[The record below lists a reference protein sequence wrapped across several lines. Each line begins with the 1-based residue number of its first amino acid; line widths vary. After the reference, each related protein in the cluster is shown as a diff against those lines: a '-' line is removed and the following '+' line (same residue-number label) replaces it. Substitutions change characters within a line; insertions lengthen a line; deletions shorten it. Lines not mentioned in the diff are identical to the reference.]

1 LSELAR
7 LTQEY
12 RDYARFE
19 MATHGS
25 PIYAAICS
33 GLADDPDVGGIG
45 MLARPGFRTPLILL
59 AAVHHLLL
67 SGLDHPLAGYYPSL
81 VGDTARPI
89 DADLYPVFAD
99 LVHGHRPELEHLVAT
114 RTTQTNEAG
123 RTVVTVPALGL
134 VAQRETA
141 PLALLEVGAS
151 AGLNLLPDRF
161 GFSIGSRRVGDERSP
176 VQISC
181 AVEGELP
188 PPVPTAMPRIAWRAG
203 LDLNPLDVHDP
214 DTVAWLRALI
224 WPEHLDRMAIL
235 DAAVAIARDQPP
247 ALFRGDLV
255 DDLAAVAAAV
265 PGSPAL
271 VVIDTWV
278 LAYVPAER
286 RLAFVAEL
294 RRLARD
300 LARPV
305 WLVACEGQ
313 SVTASLDLGLGAAPA
328 EGSGFSVLTLHRFE
342 PGGSSEHSLL
352 AECHA
357 HGRWIRWLDP
367 GTAGAA

>member
-1 LSELAR
+1 MSELAR
-7 LTQEY
+7 LAQEY

-25 PIYAAICS
+25 PIYAAICL

-45 MLARPGFRTPLILL
+45 LLARPGFRTPLILL

-67 SGLDHPLAGYYPSL
+67 SGLDHPLARYYPSM
-81 VGDTARPI
+81 VGHAARPI
-89 DADLYPVFAD
+89 DADLYPTFAD
-99 LVHGHRPELEHLVAT
+99 LVRGHRAEVERLVAT
-114 RTTQTNEAG
+114 RTTQTNEAR
-123 RTVVTVPALGL
+123 RTVVTIPAIGL
-134 VAQRETA
+134 VAKRETES
-141 PLALLEVGAS
+141 LALLEVGAS

-161 GFSIGSRRVGDERSP
+161 GFRIGSRRVGDERSA

-181 AVEGELP
+181 AVEGELL
-188 PPVPTAMPRIAWRAG
+188 PPVPSTMPQIAWRAG

-214 DTVAWLRALI
+214 DTVVWLRALI

-235 DAAVAIARDQPP
+235 AAAVAIARDEPP

-255 DDLAAVAAAV
+255 DDLPAVAAAV
-265 PGSPAL
+265 PGSCAL
-271 VVIDTWV
+271 VVIETWV
-278 LAYVPAER
+278 LAYVAAER

-294 RRLARD
+294 RRLASD

-313 SVTASLDLGLGAAPA
+313 AVTAGLDLDIATAPA

-342 PGGSSEHSLL
+342 PGGGLEHSLL

-357 HGRWIRWLDP
+357 HGRWIRWLDR
-367 GTAGAA
+367 GAAGAA

>member
-1 LSELAR
+1 MSDLTRLS
-7 LTQEY
+7 QEY

-25 PIYAAICS
+25 PIYAAICF
-33 GLADDPDVGGIG
+33 GLADEPDVGGIG
-45 MLARPGFRTPLILL
+45 LLARPGFRTPLILL

-67 SGLDHPLAGYYPSL
+67 SGLDHPLARYYPSI
-81 VGDTARPI
+81 VGDAARPI
-89 DADLYPVFAD
+89 DPDLHPTFTD
-99 LVHGHRPELEHLVAT
+99 LVRRHRDEVERLVAT
-114 RTTQTNEAG
+114 RTTQTNEAR
-123 RTVVTVPALGL
+123 RTVVTIPAIGL
-134 VAQRETA
+134 VAQRESA

-161 GFSIGSRRVGDERSP
+161 GFSIGSKGVGDQGSA

-181 AVEGELP
+181 AVKGALL
-188 PPVPTAMPRIAWRAG
+188 PPVPSAMPRIAWRAG
-203 LDLNPLDVHDP
+203 LDMNPLDVRDP

-224 WPEHLDRMAIL
+224 WPEHLDRMATL
-235 DAAVAIARDQPP
+235 DAAIAIARDDPP
-247 ALFRGDLV
+247 ALFRGDLI
-255 DDLAAVAAAV
+255 DDLAAVAATV
-265 PGSPAL
+265 PKSCAL

-278 LAYVPAER
+278 LAYVEADR
-286 RLAFVAEL
+286 RLAFLAEL
-294 RRLARD
+294 RRLASD

-305 WLVACEGQ
+305 SLVACEGQ
-313 SVTASLDLGLGAAPA
+313 SVTASLQLGLGVAPA

-342 PGGSSEHSLL
+342 PGGGSEHNLL

-367 GTAGAA
+367 ATAGAA

>member
-1 LSELAR
+1 MSELAR
-7 LTQEY
+7 LSQDY

-33 GLADDPDVGGIG
+33 GLADDPEVGGIG
-45 MLARPGFRTPLILL
+45 LLALPGFRTPLILL

-67 SGLDHPLAGYYPSL
+67 SGLDHPLTRYYPSI
-81 VGDTARPI
+81 VGDAARPI
-89 DADLYPVFAD
+89 DPELYPTFAD
-99 LVHGHRPELEHLVAT
+99 LVRRHREEVDRLVAT
-114 RTTQTNEAG
+114 RTTQTNEAR
-123 RTVVTVPALGL
+123 RTVVTIPAIGL
-134 VAQRETA
+134 VAQRESA

-161 GFSIGSRRVGDERSP
+161 GFSIGSKGVGDEGSA

-181 AVEGELP
+181 AVEGGLL
-188 PPVPTAMPRIAWRAG
+188 PPVPDAMPRIAWRAG
-203 LDLNPLDVHDP
+203 LDLNPLDVRDP

-235 DAAVAIARDQPP
+235 DAAVAIARDEPP

-265 PGSPAL
+265 PRPHAL
-271 VVIDTWV
+271 IVIDTWV
-278 LAYVPAER
+278 LAYVPADR
-286 RLAFVAEL
+286 RRAFVAEL
-294 RRLARD
+294 RRIASD
-300 LARPV
+300 LARPI

-313 SVTASLDLGLGAAPA
+313 SVTASMELGLGAAPA
-328 EGSGFSVLTLHRFE
+328 RGSGFSVLTLHRFE
-342 PGGSSEHSLL
+342 PGGGSEHTLL

-367 GTAGAA
+367 ATAGAA